1 MILTHSI
8 LALANNTI
16 DPVQLLQNAGR
27 SHEEAQKTIQRTGF
41 CKLSFAAPRQ
51 FSEFVLNALT
61 KVSQQHTTLFAD
73 VDAVIVVSQTF
84 DQRIPSL
91 STRVQN
97 QLKLDPTTF
106 CIDII
111 DGCAG
116 FIKALS
122 IAKMLE
128 QQAHKKILVIA
139 GDINSYM
146 TQKADVNTQILFGD
160 GVHIALLQASEHP
173 LEVTL
178 LNQGDEKKAI
188 YCSADDNIMQ
198 MNGFEV
204 FRFTKDKIP
213 ALVQNFVKNQ
223 GETLA
228 DYDLF
233 ALHQASLLV
242 VSTICSA
249 LNYQHNGTASFA
261 CQNFGNLCSAS
272 IGAWLSQ
279 VPELDKKG
287 AQKMLAVGF
296 GSGLSWGAASL
307 EINLH
312 INEVL
317 YV

>member
-1 MILTHSI
+1 MILTHSV

-16 DPVQLLQNAGR
+16 DPLRLLQDAGR
-27 SHEEAQKTIQRTGF
+27 SLEDAQKTIQRTGF
-41 CKLSFAAPRQ
+41 CKLSFAAPLQ
-51 FSEFVLNALT
+51 LSEFVLNALS
-61 KVSQQHTTLFAD
+61 KLSQQTPTLFAD

-91 STRVQN
+91 STRVQSL
-97 QLKLDPTTF
+97 LKLSQETF

-146 TQKADVNTQILFGD
+146 TQQSDVNTQMLFGD
-160 GVHIALLQASEHP
+160 GVHIALLQASEEP
-173 LEVTL
+173 LEVAL
-178 LNQGDEKKAI
+178 FNQGDEKKAI
-188 YCSADDNIMQ
+188 FCSADDNIMQ

-223 GETLA
+223 GKTLA
-228 DYDLF
+228 EYDLL

-242 VSTICSA
+242 VSTICDT
-249 LNYQHNGTASFA
+249 LNYQNRAAANFA

-279 VPELDKKG
+279 VPDLDKKG